1 MLDSC
6 YKLWV
11 LIAYDYMINSLK
23 DFSEQF
29 QKKNITPEQA
39 QDVEKIEGTK
49 GFFRRAMDAVSSFG
63 KRTVEQSEIV
73 NGVKKV
79 GRMFERK
86 PKEVRREFS
95 PVRMEPA
102 EDFHAPWLYDDQV
115 PAPYEKAVEE
125 VVSTK
130 KEEIPA
136 TTQVATE
143 IEVEN
148 NQNLEETGVLQF
160 RQEKVAQATTPSKP
174 AGVFLRTKKVGNE
187 STTAD
192 ITVGEFEKLRD
203 SFSPQ
208 ELLADISNGISS
220 TDMIEKY
227 IPESADLR
235 KQTLKHVQTLENF
248 GEFDGRTSDL
258 WNLIGN
264 IAEQKEMRGWAF
276 NENFA
281 AVISEHKQP
290 LEITEIKKAA

>member
-1 MLDSC
+1 
-6 YKLWV
+6 
-11 LIAYDYMINSLK
+11 MINSLK
-23 DFSEQF
+23 DSPEQF
-29 QKKNITPEQA
+29 EEKTIAPEQA
-39 QDVEKIEGTK
+39 QAAEKIEGTK

-63 KRTVEQSEIV
+63 KRTMERSEIV
-73 NGVKKV
+73 NGVKKA

-86 PKEVRREFS
+86 PKEVQREF
-95 PVRMEPA
+95 PRVCMEAA
-102 EDFHAPWLYDDQV
+102 EDCYVPWLYDNQAT
-115 PAPYEKAVEE
+115 APYEKAVEE
-125 VVSTK
+125 VVTMK
-130 KEEIPA
+130 KEEVPA

-143 IEVEN
+143 IDVEN
-148 NQNLEETGVLQF
+148 NQNVEESGVLQF
-160 RQEKVAQATTPSKP
+160 PQEKVAPSKP

-220 TDMIEKY
+220 TEMIEKY

-235 KQTLKHVQTLENF
+235 KQTLKHVQTLESF